1 MSHDILFLVM
11 FTKFEVCR
19 IKLAIVRR
27 NFAILFFLKQNLL
40 PLQIPL
46 LPQFLQQILRILH
59 ISYLLKYKDLLEV
72 GFVILPPP
80 PNFFNKTKSHN
91 FIKRSTNK
99 KSYKKVEFF
108 KGYRGRKSKI
118 RLLKALCNLIVS
130 VSANLRNLLRKL

>member
-1 MSHDILFLVM
+1 M

-80 PNFFNKTKSHN
+80 PIFLTKLKVIISSKDRPIKNLTKKLNFLRVIGDEN
-91 FIKRSTNK
+91 
-99 KSYKKVEFF
+99 
-108 KGYRGRKSKI
+108 
-118 RLLKALCNLIVS
+118 LKLGF
-130 VSANLRNLLRKL
+130 